1 MRHQLEQ
8 FGCISYLENHVTET
22 NDVIVKFAKRDSA
35 ISAFK
40 HLSLTQQVV
49 YVPTK
54 LDSDRNTF
62 INFAESEATF
72 ALNIL
77 KLKDKN
83 HFEIV

>member
-62 INFAESEATF
+62 NFAESEATF